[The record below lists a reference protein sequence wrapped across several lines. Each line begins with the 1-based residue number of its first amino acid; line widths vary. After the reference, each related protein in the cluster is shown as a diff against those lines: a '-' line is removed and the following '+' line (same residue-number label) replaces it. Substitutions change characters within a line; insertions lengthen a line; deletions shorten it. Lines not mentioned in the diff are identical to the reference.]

1 MSLHRPFARTLALA
15 LIVSGCASAQPARAQ
30 QTATAPAGTASS
42 DPDPFAALEWRNVG
56 PNRGGRSIA
65 VAGSDSRPLEYYF
78 GATGGGLWKTT
89 DGGTTWNPVTDGFIN
104 SASVGSIG
112 VCAANPDIVY
122 IGTGET
128 QLRGNIQAGDGL
140 YKSTDAGKTWQHVGL
155 RESRN
160 FSRVRVH
167 PTDCNIVFAGA
178 FGEYGKENPERG
190 IYRSSDG
197 GATWT
202 QVLHRDAKTG
212 GVDISIDETNPSVIY
227 AALWDAFR
235 KPWAM
240 ASGGDGSG
248 LFKSTDGG
256 NTWREITR
264 NPGLPQNQPIG
275 KIGVSVSRANPQRVY
290 AIIEADSGG
299 VFRSNDGG
307 ATWEL
312 MNTNRNLRQRAFY
325 YTRIYADPVDAD
337 RVYVVN
343 VQFFRSD
350 DGGKTFDTV
359 IRVPHADNHDLWI
372 ATDDNQRMI
381 NGNDGGG
388 NVSFNGGQTWTGQA
402 YPTAQIYRIGI
413 TAHEPYHVCGGQQD
427 NSTVCVP
434 SKGWNHLAATP
445 QFFYAPGGCESGYV
459 SNDPTQTDIFY
470 AGCYGGAL
478 DRFDYST
485 GQRRSVNV
493 WPDNPMGWSAKDI
506 KERVQWT
513 FPIVFSR
520 TGPHTLYTTSQ
531 HVWKSTNEGQS
542 WERISPDL
550 TRAEPT
556 TMEASGG
563 PITRDQ
569 TGVETYPTV
578 FALAPSPH
586 EANVIW
592 AGTDDGLVQITRDGG
607 TSWQNVTPRE
617 LPEFTKI
624 FTVEASPHVPGRA
637 YIAGHRMLLGD
648 YMPYAFRTE
657 DYGRTWTR
665 VTNGIPEG
673 DFALTIREDVVQPGL
688 LYLGT
693 EKRVWVS
700 FDNGASWRSLQR
712 NMPVVQIADIASTR
726 EDIAI
731 ATHGR
736 SFYIMYDVAPLRQMA
751 QTNGQVAGVTLF
763 EGPVAERSVDD
774 GASIYYFLPDT
785 AASVKVEILDQ
796 QGALI
801 REFEANASDTT
812 RRGPQA
818 GPGGG
823 GFGAGM
829 ARPTR
834 NPGLNRF
841 NWDMRYPGF
850 VSFPGMI
857 MWAAGNRGPVAL
869 PGEYTVRLTA
879 DGTTRTAPL
888 RVGLDPRLEGQV
900 SLEDLRA
907 RFDLA
912 QRIIGRVNDA
922 NNAVI
927 MVRDVRTQVDDRLEK
942 TEDARIEELGAR
954 VKTRMAD
961 VEGRIYQVRNQ
972 SNQDPLNYPIMLNNK
987 LAALLGVIE
996 RGEFRPT
1003 DQAYEVFN
1011 LLSGQLGTELE
1022 ALDAVIASDLAELNR
1037 LLQQNGLE
1045 VITVERAVN
1054 VIT

>member
-1 MSLHRPFARTLALA
+1 MRSITRAAARTLTLTTVF
-15 LIVSGCASAQPARAQ
+15 LSAAPRLLPAQEA
-30 QTATAPAGTASS
+30 AT
-42 DPDPFAALEWRNVG
+42 PDPFAALSWENIG
-56 PNRGGRSIA
+56 PDRGGRSIA
-65 VAGSDSRPLEYYF
+65 VGGSDARPLEYYF

-89 DGGTTWNPVTDGFIN
+89 DGGTTWNPVTDGQIT

-112 VCAANPDIVY
+112 VCAANPDVVY

-140 YKSTDAGKTWQHVGL
+140 YRTTDAGETWQHIGL
-155 RESRN
+155 REARN

-167 PTDCNIVFAGA
+167 PTNCDVVFAGA
-178 FGEYGKENPERG
+178 FGEYGAENEERG
-190 IYRSSDG
+190 IYRSTDG

-202 QVLHRDAKTG
+202 RVLYRDAKTG
-212 GVDISIDETNPSVIY
+212 GVDVSIDETNPNVIY

-235 KPWAM
+235 RPWAM
-240 ASGGDGSG
+240 SSGGDGSG

-256 NTWREITR
+256 STWTELTR
-264 NPGLPQNQPIG
+264 NPGLPQNQPVG
-275 KIGVSVSRANPQRVY
+275 KIGVSVSRADPNRVY

-299 VFRSNDGG
+299 VFRSDDGG
-307 ATWEL
+307 ATWQL
-312 MNTNRNLRQRAFY
+312 MNTERKLRQRAFY

-343 VQFFRSD
+343 VQFWRSD
-350 DGGKTFDTV
+350 DGGETFDTQL
-359 IRVPHADNHDLWI
+359 RPPHGDNHDLWI
-372 ATDDNQRMI
+372 SPSNNERMI
-381 NGNDGGG
+381 NANDGGG
-388 NVSFNGGQTWTGQA
+388 NVSVNGGRTWTEQD
-402 YPTAQIYRIGI
+402 YPTAQIYRIGL

-434 SKGWNHLAATP
+434 SRGWGHLATGG

-459 SNDPTQTDIFY
+459 SNDPDQIDIFY

-478 DRFDYST
+478 DRFDYGT
-485 GQRRSVNV
+485 GQRRAVNV

-520 TGPHTLYTTSQ
+520 TGPKVLYTTSQ
-531 HVWKSTNEGQS
+531 HVWRSTNEGQS

-550 TRAEPT
+550 TRAEPA

-563 PITRDQ
+563 PITLDQ

-586 EANVIW
+586 EADVMW
-592 AGTDDGLVQITRDGG
+592 AGTDDGVVQITRDGG
-607 TSWQNVTPRE
+607 ASWQNVTPPG
-617 LPEFTKI
+617 LPEFTKV

-637 YIAGHRMLLGD
+637 YVAGHRMLLGD

-657 DYGRTWTR
+657 DYGRTWTSI
-665 VTNGIPEG
+665 TNGIPEG

-700 FDNGASWRSLQR
+700 FDNGASWRSLQQD
-712 NMPVVQIADIASTR
+712 MPVVQIADIASTR

-736 SFYIMYDVAPLRQMA
+736 SFYIMYDVAPLREMA
-751 QTNGQVAGVTLF
+751 RNNGRVAGVTLF
-763 EGPVAERSVDD
+763 EPSSAERGVDN
-774 GASIYYFLPDT
+774 GATIYYYLPED
-785 AASVKVEILDQ
+785 AQKISLEIVDRDGSV
-796 QGALI
+796 I
-801 REFEANASDTT
+801 RTYEAEADTT
-812 RRGPQA
+812 RNDRDEEGGQ
-818 GPGGG
+818 GGGRFGGG
-823 GFGAGM
+823 GGRLSLDA
-829 ARPTR
+829 
-834 NPGLNRF
+834 GLNQF
-841 NWDMRYPGF
+841 SWDLRHPGF
-850 VSFPGMI
+850 TTFEGMI

-888 RVGLDPRLEGQV
+888 RIGIDPRLEGQV
-900 SLEDLRA
+900 TLDDLAA

-912 QRIIGRVNDA
+912 QQVVERVNDA

-927 MVRDVRTQVDDRLEK
+927 MVRDVKEQVDDRLED
-942 TEDARIEELGAR
+942 TDDARIEALGTR
-954 VKTRMAD
+954 VKSRMGE

-972 SNQDPLNYPIMLNNK
+972 SSQDPLNYPIMLNNK
-987 LAALLGVIE
+987 LAALLGIIE
-996 RGEFRPT
+996 RGEYRPT
-1003 DQAYEVFN
+1003 DQSYEVFN
-1011 LLSGQLGTELE
+1011 LLSGQLTTELD
-1022 ALDAVIASDLAELNR
+1022 ALNAIIATDLAELNR
-1037 LLQQNGLE
+1037 LLQENGLP
-1045 VITVERAVN
+1045 VIRVERRDD
-1054 VIT
+1054 ITT

>member
-1 MSLHRPFARTLALA
+1 MRSIARAAVRTLTLIALFPPA
-15 LIVSGCASAQPARAQ
+15 APQLLFGQESA
-30 QTATAPAGTASS
+30 T
-42 DPDPFAALEWRNVG
+42 PDPFAALQWQNIG
-56 PNRGGRSIA
+56 PDRGGRSIA
-65 VAGSDSRPLEYYF
+65 VGGSDSRPLEYYF

-89 DGGTTWNPVTDGFIN
+89 DGGTTWRPVTDGQIN

-112 VCAANPDIVY
+112 VCAANPDVVY

-140 YKSTDAGKTWQHVGL
+140 YRTTNAGQDWEHIGL
-155 RESRN
+155 GSSRN

-167 PTDCNIVFAGA
+167 PSNCDVVFAGA
-178 FGEYGKENPERG
+178 FGEYGAENEDRG
-190 IYRSSDG
+190 LYRSTDG

-202 QVLHRDAKTG
+202 RVLYRDAKTG
-212 GVDISIDETNPSVIY
+212 AVDISIDETNPDVIY
-227 AALWDAFR
+227 AALWDAHR

-240 ASGGDGSG
+240 SSGGDGSG

-256 NTWREITR
+256 STWTELTR
-264 NPGLPQNQPIG
+264 NPGLPQDQPVG
-275 KIGVSVSRANPQRVY
+275 KIGVSVSRANHDRVY

-299 VFRSNDGG
+299 VFRSDDGG
-307 ATWEL
+307 ATWQQL
-312 MNTNRNLRQRAFY
+312 NTERKLRQRAFY
-325 YTRIYADPVDAD
+325 YTRIYADPQDAD
-337 RVYVVN
+337 RVYVLN
-343 VQFFRSD
+343 VQFWRSD
-350 DGGKTFDTV
+350 DAGETFPTQ
-359 IRVPHADNHDLWI
+359 IRPPHGDNHDLWI
-372 ATDDNQRMI
+372 AANDNQRMI

-388 NVSFNGGQTWTGQA
+388 NVSVNGGRTWTEQD
-402 YPTAQIYRIGI
+402 YPTAQIYRIGV

-434 SKGWNHLAATP
+434 SKGWGHLATGS

-459 SNDPTQTDIFY
+459 SNDPDQIDIFY

-478 DRFDYST
+478 DRFDYAT
-485 GQRRSVNV
+485 GQRRAVNV

-520 TGPHTLYTTSQ
+520 TGPKALYTTSQ
-531 HVWKSTNEGQS
+531 HVWRSTNEGQS
-542 WERISPDL
+542 WVRISPDL

-586 EANVIW
+586 EADVIW
-592 AGTDDGLVQITRDGG
+592 AGTDDGVVQITRDGG
-607 TSWQNVTPRE
+607 ATWQNVTPPE
-617 LPEFTKI
+617 LPEFTKV
-624 FTVEASPHVPGRA
+624 FTVEVSPHVPGRA

-665 VTNGIPEG
+665 ITNGIPEG
-673 DFALTIREDVVQPGL
+673 DFALTVREDVVQPGL

-700 FDNGASWRSLQR
+700 FDNGANWRSLQQD
-712 NMPVVQIADIASTR
+712 MPIVQIADIASTHD
-726 EDIAI
+726 DIAI

-736 SFYIMYDVAPLRQMA
+736 SFYIMYDVAPLRQLA
-751 QTNGQVAGVTLF
+751 RSNGRIADVTLF
-763 EGPVAERSVDD
+763 EPSSAERSVDN
-774 GASIYYFLPDT
+774 GATIYYFLPDSAQEMT
-785 AASVKVEILDQ
+785 LDILD
-796 QGALI
+796 AED
-801 REFEANASDTT
+801 RVVRSFEWSADSARAAQRDSTV
-812 RRGPQA
+812 RSGPGGPG

-823 GFGAGM
+823 
-829 ARPTR
+829 ARLTLT
-834 NPGLNRF
+834 PGLNRF
-841 NWDMRYPGF
+841 SWDMRYPGF
-850 VSFPGMI
+850 ATFPGMI

-869 PGEYTVRLTA
+869 PGAYTVRLTA

-888 RVGLDPRLEGQV
+888 RIGIDPRLEGQV
-900 SLEDLRA
+900 TQEDLTA

-912 QRIIGRVNDA
+912 QQVISRVNDA

-927 MVRDVRTQVDDRLEK
+927 MVRDVRTEVDDRLEK
-942 TEDARIEELGAR
+942 TDDARIEELGGQ

-996 RGEFRPT
+996 RGEYRPT
-1003 DQAYEVFN
+1003 DQSNEVFN
-1011 LLSGQLGTELE
+1011 LLSGQLTTELD
-1022 ALDAVIASDLAELNR
+1022 ALNAIIATDLAELNR
-1037 LLQQNGLE
+1037 LLQENGLPIIR
-1045 VITVERAVN
+1045 VDRSGDIT
-1054 VIT
+1054 T

>member
-1 MSLHRPFARTLALA
+1 MKS
-15 LIVSGCASAQPARAQ
+15 
-30 QTATAPAGTASS
+30 TAPAAGRIWIVICLGLLLVPDLLVAQAAA
-42 DPDPFAALEWRNVG
+42 PDPFAALEWRNVG
-56 PNRGGRSIA
+56 PDRGGRSIA
-65 VAGSDSRPLEYYF
+65 VGGSDARPLEYYF

-89 DGGTTWNPVTDGFIN
+89 DGGTTWEPVTDGQIN

-112 VCAANPDIVY
+112 VCQTNADVVY

-140 YKSTDAGKTWQHVGL
+140 YKSTDAGETWQHIGL

-167 PTDCNIVFAGA
+167 PTNCDIVFAGA
-178 FGEYGKENPERG
+178 FGEYGAENEERG
-190 IYRSSDG
+190 IYRSTDG

-202 QVLHRDAKTG
+202 RVLHRDAKSG
-212 GVDISIDETNPSVIY
+212 GVDISIDETNPNVVY

-240 ASGGDGSG
+240 SSGGAGSG

-256 NTWREITR
+256 STWTELTR
-264 NPGLPQNQPIG
+264 NPGLPQNQAIG

-299 VFRSNDGG
+299 VFRSDDGG
-307 ATWEL
+307 ATWQL
-312 MNTNRNLRQRAFY
+312 MNTERKLRQRAFY
-325 YTRIYADPVDAD
+325 YTRIYADPQDAD

-343 VQFFRSD
+343 VQFWRSD
-350 DGGKTFDTV
+350 DGGKTFDTQ
-359 IRVPHADNHDLWI
+359 IRPPHGDNHDLWI
-372 ATDDNQRMI
+372 SPSDNQRMI
-381 NGNDGGG
+381 NANDGGG
-388 NVSFNGGQTWTGQA
+388 NVSVNGGRTWTEQD

-434 SKGWNHLAATP
+434 SKAWGHLSAADD
-445 QFFYAPGGCESGYV
+445 FFYAPGGCESGYV

-478 DRFDYST
+478 ERFDYAT
-485 GQRRSVNV
+485 GQERAVNV
-493 WPDNPMGWSAKDI
+493 WPDNPMGWSAKDLR
-506 KERVQWT
+506 ERVQWT

-531 HVWKSTNEGQS
+531 HVWASTNEGQS
-542 WERISPDL
+542 WTRISPDL

-563 PITRDQ
+563 PITLDQ

-586 EANVIW
+586 EAGVIW
-592 AGTDDGLVQITRDGG
+592 AGTDDGVVQVTRDGG
-607 TSWQNVTPRE
+607 ATWQNVTPPQ

-624 FTVEASPHVPGRA
+624 FTVEVSPHAPSHA

-648 YMPYAFRTE
+648 YRPYAYRTE
-657 DYGRTWTR
+657 DYGRTWTSI
-665 VTNGIPEG
+665 TDGIPEG

-712 NMPVVQIADIASTR
+712 NMPIVQIADIASTR

-736 SFYIMYDVAPLRQMA
+736 SFWIMYDVAPLRQMA
-751 QTNGQVAGVTLF
+751 RTNGQLADVTLF
-763 EGPVAERSVDD
+763 EPPVAERSVDD
-774 GASIYYFLPDT
+774 GASIFYFLPDS
-785 AASVKVEILDQ
+785 AQHVKVEVLDE
-796 QGALI
+796 QGNLV
-801 REFEANASDTT
+801 REFEASAADSARD
-812 RRGPQA
+812 GDGGQ
-818 GPGGG
+818 GGG
-823 GFGAGM
+823 GRFGGGAP
-829 ARPTR
+829 RVTR
-834 NPGLNRF
+834 GPGLNRF
-841 NWDMRYPGF
+841 TWDLRYPGF
-850 VSFPGMI
+850 VTFPGMI

-869 PGEYTVRLTA
+869 PGSYTVRLTA

-888 RVGLDPRLEGQV
+888 RVGIDPRLEGQV
-900 SLEDLRA
+900 TLDDLRA
-907 RFDLA
+907 RFELA
-912 QRIIGRVNDA
+912 QRIVSRVNDA
-922 NNAVI
+922 NTAVI
-927 MVRDVRTQVDDRLEK
+927 MVRDVRSQVDDRLDD
-942 TEDARIEELGAR
+942 TEDTRIEALGVR
-954 VKTRMAD
+954 VKSRMAD

-987 LAALLGVIE
+987 LAALLGVVE

-1003 DQAYEVFN
+1003 DQAHEVFDQ
-1011 LLSGQLGTELE
+1011 LSTRLGTELD
-1022 ALDAVIASDLAELNR
+1022 ALDAIIATDLAELNR
-1037 LLQQNGLE
+1037 LLQQAGLP
-1045 VITVERAVN
+1045 VIRVRREEN
-1054 VIT
+1054 VTT